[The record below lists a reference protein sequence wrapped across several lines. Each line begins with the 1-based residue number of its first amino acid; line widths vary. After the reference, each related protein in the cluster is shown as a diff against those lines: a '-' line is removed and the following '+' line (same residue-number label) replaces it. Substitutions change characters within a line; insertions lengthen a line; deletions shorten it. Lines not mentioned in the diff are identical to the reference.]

1 MKLEDCLNKLRDETN
16 SSDISKLPSL
26 ILPTSELESLQ
37 IPTVQT
43 HPAIGSDVTRCLHRN
58 RPSFN
63 AYRNSEPNTATTQDL
78 SEDEQINYYDDE
90 DIEDDDHVQDC
101 TIDSKTND
109 SVSKN
114 SNSLNLKP
122 NSSDADDESEGRQL
136 TEENQNNSDED
147 EDEEEEDEEEDS
159 DEPDLDD
166 EDAEDAEEEGEEEEA
181 FHYTD
186 GLGKAVTSVIESGIK
201 TVSHVCIHII

>member
-90 DIEDDDHVQDC
+90 DIDDEDELDNDHVQDC

-147 EDEEEEDEEEDS
+147 EDEEDEDDEEDS
-159 DEPDLDD
+159 DEPDLDN
-166 EDAEDAEEEGEEEEA
+166 EEAEEEEA
-181 FHYTD
+181 FNYTD

-201 TVSHVCIHII
+201 TVSSCLYI